1 MARKVMINQ
10 ATRRTASRV
19 VQNIL
24 KPTYFKDGV
33 PLDEM
38 ADELKDM
45 GIVMIM
51 EDNTEW
57 AGFLVGSKGE
67 CWIRLAPMT
76 TAKQGTAPF
85 NEGIEFYDPYENT
98 GLRLT
103 WYRMESRY
111 DKKFEVIGYIT

>member
-10 ATRRTASRV
+10 ATRRTAARV

-24 KPTYFKDGV
+24 KPTYFNDGV
-33 PLDEM
+33 PINEL

-45 GIVMIM
+45 GIVMLM

-57 AGFLVGSKGE
+57 SGFFCGLEGE
-67 CWIRLAPMT
+67 CFIRLAPMT
-76 TAKQGTAPF
+76 TESCGFFT
-85 NEGIEFYDPYENT
+85 PYENT

-103 WYRMESRY
+103 WYKCTSRQ
-111 DKKFEVIGYIT
+111 DRKFEVIGYIS